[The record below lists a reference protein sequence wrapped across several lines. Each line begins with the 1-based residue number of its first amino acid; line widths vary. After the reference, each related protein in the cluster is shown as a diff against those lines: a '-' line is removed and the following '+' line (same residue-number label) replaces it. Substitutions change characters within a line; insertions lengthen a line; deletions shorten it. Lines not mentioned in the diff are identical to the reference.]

1 MLKKADYYYQTDLD
15 CLVPYM
21 APYQPEFDTAHPLTL
36 LFLTEALKFSIV
48 WLYHRDGDQFSSI
61 AGSGD
66 NEGFPLIR
74 I

>member
-1 MLKKADYYYQTDLD
+1 M
-15 CLVPYM
+15 V
-21 APYQPEFDTAHPLTL
+21 PYQPAFDTQRLLTL

-48 WLYHRDGDQFSSI
+48 WLYHRDGDQFSNI